1 MSPYSLK
8 VYCQVYGGFIFL
20 VPKYS
25 ICGLVV
31 YIFMYIEIEE
41 DYLNVVV
48 EQFCHCII
56 VLLEEDN
63 INYVLRCC

>member
-1 MSPYSLK
+1 M
-8 VYCQVYGGFIFL
+8 
-20 VPKYS
+20 
-25 ICGLVV
+25 

-63 INYVLRCC
+63 MNIVLRRR